1 MVCIRCG
8 SQPCSYQACKAWRR
22 ASVERPLE
30 PLIERCQPARY
41 VRGDLSPTRP
51 HHQRLN
57 AESLPFEA
65 ESFDLIIAN
74 HLLEH
79 VDRPEQALAEFSRCL
94 KPGGVLIA
102 QTPYAPHLKHTF
114 ELNARPHESFA
125 KLYFGQVDHVRLFG
139 SDISAYFHAAG
150 LQGALLP
157 HEQVLQDMDAL
168 EFGCN
173 AREPFFAF
181 SKPAEALAEAA

>member
-1 MVCIRCG
+1 
-8 SQPCSYQACKAWRR
+8 
-22 ASVERPLE
+22 
-30 PLIERCQPARY
+30 
-41 VRGDLSPTRP
+41 
-51 HHQRLN
+51 
-57 AESLPFEA
+57 
-65 ESFDLIIAN
+65 
-74 HLLEH
+74 
-79 VDRPEQALAEFSRCL
+79 
-94 KPGGVLIA
+94 
-102 QTPYAPHLKHTF
+102 
-114 ELNARPHESFA
+114 
-125 KLYFGQVDHVRLFG
+125 VDHVRLFG